1 MTLNELIAWCNERGV
16 SGDLELAVHAFG
28 GIGGAGQ
35 PIDKA
40 SLGFDWDKGK
50 LMLHPKFPL
59 TLQPPRKKAV
69 QPPRPVTPPDG
80 PITVKWLRT
89 LGDVIRDDKRGF
101 GVRLTAYMTVVTERR
116 SELLKALQRKPETIV
131 HVTLRSGS
139 FSLNVSSREQLWQLV
154 ASVQHIAAY
163 TEPPKQ
169 PLPQRAMLLPKMETK
184 ETGTTRR
191 KRKS

>member
-1 MTLNELIAWCNERGV
+1 MTLNELIAWCNEHGV

-35 PIDKA
+35 SIEKA

-50 LMLHPKFPL
+50 LMLHPKFQL
-59 TLQPPRKKAV
+59 MLQPPPKKAV
-69 QPPRPVTPPDG
+69 QPPRPVTPPDR

-89 LGDVIRDDKRGF
+89 LGGVIRDDKNGF
-101 GVRLTAYMTVVTERR
+101 GVRLTAYMIVVTERR
-116 SELLKALQRKPETIV
+116 SKLLKALQHKPATIV

-139 FSLNVSSREQLWQLV
+139 FSLHVSSQEQLRQLA

>member
-1 MTLNELIAWCNERGV
+1 MTLNELIAWCNEHGV

-35 PIDKA
+35 PIEKA

-50 LMLHPKFPL
+50 LMLHPKFQL
-59 TLQPPRKKAV
+59 TLMPPPKKAV
-69 QPPRPVTPPDG
+69 QPPRPVTTSDR

-89 LGDVIRDDKRGF
+89 LGDVIRDDKGGL
-101 GVRLTAYMTVVTERR
+101 GVQINAHVIVVTERLSKLFR
-116 SELLKALQRKPETIV
+116 SLRHKPSTIV
-131 HVTLRSGS
+131 RVTLRGGA
-139 FSLNVSSREQLWQLV
+139 FTLNVSSQRQLTQLV
-154 ASVQHIAAY
+154 TLVQQLTTYEAALR
-163 TEPPKQ
+163 P
-169 PLPQRAMLLPKMETK
+169 MLLPKMETK